1 MAIPDPTIVSLVDS
15 WTNYKG
21 KLENKGNFYEKWFSQ
36 LKINKIFFP
45 ATFTPR
51 YFFYQNGNSFKN
63 NYSRVDDNCLGGGR
77 YCCIDPDGPGI
88 ATGQDIA

>member
-21 KLENKGNFYEKWFSQ
+21 KLENK
-36 LKINKIFFP
+36 